1 MLLCNT
7 AVKRC
12 LVSTKIESVVG
23 DNFPDPL
30 LYRRFVGD
38 NMRRF
43 ILHAVLCLGCA
54 FASCLNVASA
64 ASNGSETSS
73 PLDEEAGAAYWQDE
87 LNRYH
92 LLGRAG
98 FGALTGVGIVAAI
111 GDSTRALE
119 KGHNAIDSLA
129 KGITGNRKP

>member
-1 MLLCNT
+1 L
-7 AVKRC
+7 
-12 LVSTKIESVVG
+12 EGVG
-23 DNFPDPL
+23 NAL
-30 LYRRFVGD
+30 RFVG
-38 NMRRF
+38 RS
-43 ILHAVLCLGCA
+43 IGLYGPE
-54 FASCLNVASA
+54 
-64 ASNGSETSS
+64 ETSRSDQEIRAATEAIKDGGKLLIDS
-73 PLDEEAGAAYWQDE
+73 PEARSVAVRAAEEAGAAYWQNE